1 MSFSAPPP
9 SPEAQL
15 AFLAKLQR
23 LFAEGDFTA
32 TYKFAL
38 LISFAELAVEHGADD
53 GAQLTLTTRQIA
65 ERFVYLYW
73 QHASPYGTGRVGS
86 QPGVL
91 VQNLGDQA
99 AILNAI
105 SEFRAGTSASSALQA
120 SGLPSYAP
128 LLSKVASVVSAQ
140 PLKYLQNFSGVT
152 DPFLY
157 ERQSRGS
164 VTLKPGVSYCLRR
177 FYTLVEQ
184 MARTRWVAHIEA
196 NRRNHPILGNADDL
210 EDFLFSSSRQSLA
223 VISTQLRKLDGS
235 RCFYCGEGLADAD
248 VDHFVP
254 FSLYSRD
261 LANNFVLAH
270 PACNRS
276 KSDTLAARPHLERW
290 LERLVLKEQQLAEI
304 GLLAGVSSDKEIVQR
319 VATWSYKAANDT
331 GGRAWLSPAT
341 YENVDS
347 LYLGLLSRR

>member
-1 MSFSAPPP
+1 MSFSPPPP

-15 AFLAKLQR
+15 VFLAKLQR
-23 LFAEGDFTA
+23 LFAEGDFAA

-38 LISFAELAVEHGADD
+38 LISFAELAVEYGADD
-53 GAQLTLTTRQIA
+53 GAELTLTTRQIA

-73 QHASPYGTGRVGS
+73 QHATPYGTGHVGS

-120 SGLPSYAP
+120 SCLPSYEP

-140 PLKYLQNFSGVT
+140 PLKYLQNFAGVT

-157 ERQSRGS
+157 ERRSRGS

-184 MARTRWVAHIEA
+184 MARTRWVAHIKA

-210 EDFLFSSSRQSLA
+210 ADFLFSSSRQSLDI
-223 VISTQLRKLDGS
+223 ISTQLRKLDGS
-235 RCFYCGEGLADAD
+235 RCFYCGERLSDAD

-261 LANNFVLAH
+261 LAHNFVLAH

-290 LERLVLKEQQLAEI
+290 LERLVLKEHQIAEI
-304 GLLAGVSSDKEIVQR
+304 GLLAGVSGDIEIVQR
-319 VATWSYKAANDT
+319 VATWSYKVANDT
-331 GGRAWLSPAT
+331 GGRAWLSPTT

-347 LYLGLLSRR
+347 LYVSLLSGP

>member
-1 MSFSAPPP
+1 M
-9 SPEAQL
+9 
-15 AFLAKLQR
+15 
-23 LFAEGDFTA
+23 FAEGDFTA

-53 GAQLTLTTRQIA
+53 GAELTLTTRQIA
-65 ERFVYLYW
+65 ERFVFLYW
-73 QHASPYGTGRVGS
+73 QHATPYGTGRPVVSPAFWFRISGS
-86 QPGVL
+86 KPRFSTQS
-91 VQNLGDQA
+91 QN
-99 AILNAI
+99 
-105 SEFRAGTSASSALQA
+105 SELALQHHQRYKHPDYRA
-120 SGLPSYAP
+120 IGP

-140 PLKYLQNFSGVT
+140 LLKYLQNFAGVT

-157 ERQSRGS
+157 ERRSSGS

-184 MARTRWVAHIEA
+184 MARTRWVAHIKA
-196 NRRNHPILGNADDL
+196 NRRNHPILGKSDDL

-223 VISTQLRKLDGS
+223 IISTQLRKLDGS
-235 RCFYCGEGLADAD
+235 RCFYCGEGLLDAD

-276 KSDTLAARPHLERW
+276 KSDTLAARAHLERW
-290 LERLVLKEQQLAEI
+290 LERLVLKEQELAEI
-304 GLLAGVSSDKEIVQR
+304 GLLAGVSGDKEIVQR
-319 VATWSYKAANDT
+319 VATWGYKVANET
-331 GGRAWLSPAT
+331 GGRAWLSPTT

-347 LYLGLLSRR
+347 LYPSLLSGN